1 MEKKITIRAEL
12 ITTQGNKKEKVRMFD
27 NIIVI
32 PEARGYR
39 FCYYDGDELNEL
51 SIKTVR
57 VIEVEALVFQPEKK
71 KKLLL
76 EKDKET
82 N

>member
-1 MEKKITIRAEL
+1 MEKKIIIRAEL
-12 ITTQGNKKEKVRMFD
+12 TTQEKKKESVRMFD

-51 SIKTVR
+51 SIKMVR

-76 EKDKET
+76 ERDRKT